1 MDKPKENSQQRL
13 LLRIPEAAD
22 MLGLSRSKVYDLLA
36 SGLPCVKIGRAKRI
50 PVTGLRKWLEAQE
63 GREIE

>member
-1 MDKPKENSQQRL
+1 MDKPKETQPRL
-13 LLRIPEAAD
+13 LLRIPEAAA
-22 MLGLSRSKVYDLLA
+22 MLGLSRSTIYTLLD

-50 PVTGLRKWLEAQE
+50 PVNGLRKWLEAQE